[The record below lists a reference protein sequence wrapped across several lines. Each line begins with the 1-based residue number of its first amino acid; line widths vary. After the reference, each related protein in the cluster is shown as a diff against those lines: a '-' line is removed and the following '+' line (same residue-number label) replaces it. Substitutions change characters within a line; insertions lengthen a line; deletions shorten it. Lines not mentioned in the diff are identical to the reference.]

1 MQKKKNLI
9 NPARSMVRTSS
20 VRTYG
25 RGIETARAREFLFF
39 FSPSIEASHACRPGR
54 PAGDNDPIKK
64 LLLRNIYCLYVR
76 VRETSRFCHFPA
88 GEAAASVAASVR
100 HHEGK
105 LGTGVATGER
115 RELGGVVWAAG
126 RGLAFKGGGRHR
138 RTLMV
143 GVEGR
148 ASPCA
153 EAAWPSGSVRRL
165 GNPRRNEDDDLTR
178 RVVIKKADR
187 RLHSLTGGAGT
198 SGLGCRVLL
207 PAPHLCHLRRGSGS
221 DIYFNVSY
229 LVTLPGTPHDDKA

>member
-1 MQKKKNLI
+1 MYEYEK
-9 NPARSMVRTSS
+9 R
-20 VRTYG
+20 
-25 RGIETARAREFLFF
+25 RGSA
-39 FSPSIEASHACRPGR
+39 
-54 PAGDNDPIKK
+54 
-64 LLLRNIYCLYVR
+64 
-76 VRETSRFCHFPA
+76 TSRRVKPPLPLPPA
-88 GEAAASVAASVR
+88 CAIMRESRGQVW
-100 HHEGK
+100 
-105 LGTGVATGER
+105 R
-115 RELGGVVWAAG
+115 REKEESSGEWWAAG